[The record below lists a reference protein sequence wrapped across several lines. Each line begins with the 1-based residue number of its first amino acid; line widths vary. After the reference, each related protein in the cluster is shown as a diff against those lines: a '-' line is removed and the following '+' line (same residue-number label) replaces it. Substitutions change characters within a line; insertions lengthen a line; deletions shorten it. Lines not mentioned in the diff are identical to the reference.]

1 MAPPTLAAAMQK
13 EVNHMQRVIP
23 MKRHMLVVLAI
34 VAAIAVPSAGL
45 GGSSSS
51 GHGHSLMP
59 WCPPSC

>member
-1 MAPPTLAAAMQK
+1 MQK